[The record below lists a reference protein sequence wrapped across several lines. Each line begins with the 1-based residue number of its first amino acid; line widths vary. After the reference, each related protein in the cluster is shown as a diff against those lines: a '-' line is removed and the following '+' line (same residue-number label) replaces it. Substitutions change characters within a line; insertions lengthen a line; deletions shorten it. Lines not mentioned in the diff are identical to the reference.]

1 MTSGESAFLPL
12 VYKLGNYNLESAGD
26 CFCCHVER
34 ICVGTMPMTDKFS
47 QKTGIDS
54 WTSSYT
60 KKAHSE
66 LLLIS
71 KVVFPFSLY

>member
-1 MTSGESAFLPL
+1 MASGEGTFLPL
-12 VYKLGNYNLESAGD
+12 VCKLGNYNLESAGD
-26 CFCCHVER
+26 WFCSHVER

-60 KKAHSE
+60 KKGPQWTS
-66 LLLIS
+66 
-71 KVVFPFSLY
+71 FDR